1 MAESTVFLNVIST
14 GQVSAEFPNQ
24 NIRPKSAGDGSYG
37 YYNIRLLSSD
47 DDERVYFKVEN
58 LPDNIKH
65 KRLYSVSVEISAYVP
80 YTKFG
85 RLALYAP
92 KRNFDTASVT
102 YITRPAGEYI
112 DYAITVFGSSG
123 PETITLPNYTGK
135 DDVYKSAKA
144 KDLLRYGGFYIYPP
158 RAAESDIEVYDERYP
173 NPCRYVVLYDDE
185 ITVTS
190 TVRASG
196 KTSGYV
202 NPHTAETF
210 SWVFEPSGAYACAS
224 DWSQA
229 TATFFWR
236 EGTDGNWTA
245 VEASGSI
252 QAVTIPA
259 ETMPVGTVQWYVQ
272 ATDDQG
278 TTSSSPVYTITTEDS
293 LQVATPLSPIGTV
306 EDGSAEIL
314 MTWQEANDTGTTPT
328 GVDLQIS
335 TNGTTWTDLAHV
347 TGAATQY
354 TAPAGSFQGGTVY
367 WRVRAYNIDN
377 AAGPWSQAAAFV
389 AVAAPPAPIVTAE
402 TVPFAVINWQ
412 SDGQQA
418 YSVTVD
424 DKRYGPYFG
433 TQKNFALPDYLQD
446 GEHMAKVE
454 VQGSFGLWS
463 QAGEVTFTVAN
474 TPGDAVQLS
483 GVFSRDAQLSWNT
496 ASQTADFL
504 VYRDGVRT
512 GHTSGMTFADRT
524 VLGQHSWQIINRL
537 PGGYY
542 TASNAVQ
549 GELESPGLAVAP
561 LAGGEWLELTKSA
574 SSTREIGTTIS
585 QVASIRHFAGEIWP
599 SAEIAPYRDKS
610 VAFDVAWLQQEKTQA
625 AAFEALIGQ
634 TVILKAPDGSCV
646 VGLLS
651 AVSRRSQIF
660 FRAYTATVTRVKWRD
675 YIDDALD

>member
-37 YYNIRLLSSD
+37 YYNIRILSSD

-58 LPDNIKH
+58 LPDDIKH

-112 DYAITVFGSSG
+112 DYAINVFGSSG

-173 NPCRYVVLYDDE
+173 NHCRYVVLYDDE

-210 SWVFEPSGAYACAS
+210 SWFFEPSGAYACAS

-245 VEASGSI
+245 VEASGST

-278 TTSSSPVYTITTEDS
+278 TTSTSPVYTITTEDG

-306 EDGSAEIL
+306 EDGNAGIL
-314 MTWQEANDTGTTPT
+314 LTWQESNDTGTTPT
-328 GVDLQIS
+328 GADLQIS
-335 TNGTTWTDLAHV
+335 TDGSNWTDLAHISG
-347 TGAATQY
+347 TATTY
-354 TAPAGSFQGGTVY
+354 IAPAGSFQGGTVY
-367 WRVRAYNIDN
+367 WRVRAYNIDE
-377 AAGPWSQAAAFV
+377 AAGPWSGAAMFV
-389 AVAAPPAPIVTAE
+389 SMAAPPAPIVSAE
-402 TVPFAVINWQ
+402 AAPFATIIWQ

-418 YSVTVD
+418 WRVTVNGVL
-424 DKRYGPYFG
+424 YGPYFG
-433 TQKNFALPDYLQD
+433 QEKRFAVPDYLQD
-446 GEHMAKVE
+446 GEHTARVE
-454 VQGSFGLWS
+454 IQGSFGLWS
-463 QAGEVTFTVAN
+463 QPGEVTFSVEN
-474 TPGDAVQLS
+474 VQGDPVTLS
-483 GVFSRDAQLSWNT
+483 GSFERDAALRWET
-496 ASQTADFL
+496 ASQTADYL
-504 VYRDGVRT
+504 IYRDGVRI
-512 GHTSGMTFADRT
+512 GHTSGMAFTDRT
-524 VLGQHSWQIINRL
+524 VLGGHSWQVIKRL
-537 PGGYY
+537 QNGNY
-542 TASNAVQ
+542 TASNTVQ
-549 GELESPGLAVAP
+549 GVLSTEELAIALLSR
-561 LAGGEWLELTKSA
+561 GEWLELTKSRYP
-574 SSTREIGTTIS
+574 TRQETYSLS
-585 QVASIRHFAGEIWP
+585 QNVSLTHFAGQEYP
-599 SAEIAPYRDKS
+599 EAEASPYKTFQGN
-610 VAFDVAWLQQEKTQA
+610 FDVSWNRDEAEQA
-625 AAFEALIGQ
+625 AAFESMIGKP
-634 TVILKAPDGSCV
+634 IIYKAPSGEAL
-646 VGLLS
+646 VGIL
-651 AVSRRSQIF
+651 AAIQKNPINF
-660 FRAYTATVTRVKWRD
+660 FKGYTATVQRINWRD
-675 YIDDALD
+675 FVDADN